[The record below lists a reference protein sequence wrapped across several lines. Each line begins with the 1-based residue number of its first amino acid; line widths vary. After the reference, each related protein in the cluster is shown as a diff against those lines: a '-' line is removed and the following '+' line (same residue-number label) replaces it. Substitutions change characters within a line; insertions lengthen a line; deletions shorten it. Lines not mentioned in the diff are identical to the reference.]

1 MATVTGSG
9 LVVKETEK
17 RESRVRRNATTARD
31 PSDHAFTRSSKY
43 YYCSSN
49 VTMLICILTYR
60 CITVSN
66 V

>member
-9 LVVKETEK
+9 LVVKEPEK
-17 RESRVRRNATTARD
+17 RESRGRRNAATARD

-43 YYCSSN
+43 YYCSPN
-49 VTMLICILTYR
+49 IRMLICILTYR
-60 CITVSN
+60 CVAVSN